1 MYYLTNDRSVNPKI
15 SFTDYTFVETNS
27 QRPPTL
33 RSGILR
39 QIEPGPV
46 CAKVHTQNKE
56 MMKHT
61 YVTLLC

>member
-27 QRPPTL
+27 QPPPPS

-39 QIEPGPV
+39 QIEPEPV
-46 CAKVHTQNKE
+46 CWKVHTQNKE
-56 MMKHT
+56 IMKHT
-61 YVTLLC
+61 YDTLLC